1 MRILI
6 TGANGFF
13 GRNLR
18 RQWKDQHELLLTD
31 LPPDLFDIQTK
42 EPFDRPADN
51 WFHCLQRNVPQPF
64 VMEEH
69 MIRI

>member
-18 RQWKDQHELLLTD
+18 RAWKDQHELLLTD
-31 LPPDLFDIQTK
+31 LPPELFAIQTK
-42 EPFDRPADN
+42 EPYDTADNN
-51 WFHCLQRNVPQPF
+51 WFHCD
-64 VMEEH
+64 
-69 MIRI
+69 IRDSAYVVLSLIHI